1 MAARSAVQGSL
12 EYLDKAVFGQVA
24 GSMAKS
30 TREIFISLL
39 RSFWSAHACILETGG
54 SLTTLTVAVILPL
67 ASSNHTGKSV
77 VCCCNVGDSLGY
89 VYSKTHGVR
98 EFTQG
103 SHDVNSMRDMRDA
116 LGALGPVDGMKPE
129 LGNLTLS
136 MTVVNVS
143 GNFSNCEKKHTM

>member
-1 MAARSAVQGSL
+1 MQSLADGVNWGEGACLAARSAVQGSL
-12 EYLDKAVFGQVA
+12 EYLDKAVFGQVS
-24 GSMAKS
+24 GSMARS

-67 ASSNHTGKSV
+67 ADAEYAGKSV

-89 VYSKTHGVR
+89 VYNKERGVR

-103 SHDVNSMRDMRDA
+103 SHDVNS
-116 LGALGPVDGMKPE
+116 K
-129 LGNLTLS
+129 
-136 MTVVNVS
+136 
-143 GNFSNCEKKHTM
+143 

>member
-1 MAARSAVQGSL
+1 MLQSLADGVNWGEGACLAARSAVQGSL

-24 GSMAKS
+24 GSMARS

-67 ASSNHTGKSV
+67 ADAEYAGKSV

-89 VYSKTHGVR
+89 VYNKERGVR

-103 SHDVNSMRDMRDA
+103 SHDVNS
-116 LGALGPVDGMKPE
+116 E
-129 LGNLTLS
+129 
-136 MTVVNVS
+136 
-143 GNFSNCEKKHTM
+143 

>member
-1 MAARSAVQGSL
+1 MKLFVCFHSQIHPFSGENACLAARSAVQGSL
-12 EYLDKAVFGQVA
+12 DYLDRAVFGQVA

-67 ASSNHTGKSV
+67 SGSNHTGKSV

-116 LGALGPVDGMKPE
+116 LGALGPV
-129 LGNLTLS
+129 
-136 MTVVNVS
+136 
-143 GNFSNCEKKHTM
+143 TMQ